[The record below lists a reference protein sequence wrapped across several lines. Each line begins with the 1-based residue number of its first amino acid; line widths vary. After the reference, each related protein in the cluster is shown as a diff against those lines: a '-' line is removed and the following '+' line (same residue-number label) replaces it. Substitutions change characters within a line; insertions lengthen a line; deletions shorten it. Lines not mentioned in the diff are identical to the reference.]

1 MMMMNIMLVLLTT
14 KLTLYEAPTFVLF
27 SSKYEIL
34 LAVLFSGVG
43 VVVVVVVVQVVVV
56 VVVVAVVHIVVDVV
70 VMVVVAVV
78 FVFPFVLQKSAL
90 LNVQRADLHYVHLVV
105 CLSYIQKYTNTAL
118 LKCHEYQTYAKFLNS
133 S

>member
-27 SSKYEIL
+27 SRKYEIL

-43 VVVVVVVVQVVVV
+43 VVVVVVVV
-56 VVVVAVVHIVVDVV
+56 VVAVVHIVVDVEDVV

-90 LNVQRADLHYVHLVV
+90 LNVQQL
-105 CLSYIQKYTNTAL
+105 C
-118 LKCHEYQTYAKFLNS
+118 
-133 S
+133 

>member
-1 MMMMNIMLVLLTT
+1 MLTMMMMNIMLVLLTT

-43 VVVVVVVVQVVVV
+43 VVVVVVVV
-56 VVVVAVVHIVVDVV
+56 VVVAVVHIVVDVEDVV

-90 LNVQRADLHYVHLVV
+90 LNVQQL
-105 CLSYIQKYTNTAL
+105 C
-118 LKCHEYQTYAKFLNS
+118 
-133 S
+133 

>member
-1 MMMMNIMLVLLTT
+1 MLTMMMMNIMLVLLTT

-27 SSKYEIL
+27 SSKCEIL

-43 VVVVVVVVQVVVV
+43 VVVVVV